1 MPTPRL
7 IPEIISAAIDGY
19 GAQKI
24 RIDDKIAELRAMLDG
39 GAKPTAATPEFGGI
53 HSGFSGLRGGDQ
65 RWPGLVAAGVS
76 GTRSYESRYGRLARR
91 AAVRRF
97 VGPVA

>member
-24 RIDDKIAELRAMLDG
+24 RIDDKIAELRTMLDG

-76 GTRSYESRYGRLARR
+76 GTRSYESR
-91 AAVRRF
+91 
-97 VGPVA
+97 